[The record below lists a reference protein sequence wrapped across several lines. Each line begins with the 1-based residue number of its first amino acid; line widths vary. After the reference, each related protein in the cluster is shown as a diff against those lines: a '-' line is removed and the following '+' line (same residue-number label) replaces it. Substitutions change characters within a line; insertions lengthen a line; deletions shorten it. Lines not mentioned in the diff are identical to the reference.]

1 MPKLMHAPKWFKNQ
15 VDLDTGDLVYFQ
27 RTANELGSKYSKWT
41 VGEVAELERSAD
53 NKIRRVW
60 VKYKNIGDTD
70 FKKTERSA
78 RSLIKIFSLADTS
91 ILEDLWEVQR
101 CMRGLLQEGMD
112 EEDGVRGSH
121 VGGTVSGSGSCCGSH
136 VNQVETQIFM
146 ETYMDRSSVDV
157 GSLWE
162 FNGEVS
168 YGDEFSDASLRS
180 LLESLLWMDL

>member
-1 MPKLMHAPKWFKNQ
+1 
-15 VDLDTGDLVYFQ
+15 
-27 RTANELGSKYSKWT
+27 
-41 VGEVAELERSAD
+41 
-53 NKIRRVW
+53 
-60 VKYKNIGDTD
+60 
-70 FKKTERSA
+70 
-78 RSLIKIFSLADTS
+78 
-91 ILEDLWEVQR
+91 
-101 CMRGLLQEGMD
+101 MD